1 MTTSKITNEQITPVT
16 IFVIAAILI
25 SSSFSFGQ
33 SNSRVKGEPQT
44 IIETFQYLDEV
55 FDDTAKYSFCTLPED
70 VSITRFYGL
79 KELLWSEWIELGSL
93 TPYFEQRG
101 IRCIPFMEKII
112 LTSYYR
118 YLNKQ
123 PIKMEDQVAYY
134 QSLQDLL
141 NHNDSLD
148 ISITDL
154 VRETPDSVLI
164 EYFPIGD
171 TIQVKLFATR
181 RKFMRYYA
189 SGTIAEAVVK
199 EHENNKLQVEAVYV
213 KSYQKLKPSRKIGDI
228 FETDLESCSLLPPR
242 NWHCKE

>member
-1 MTTSKITNEQITPVT
+1 MKPSKITNEQKPSVT
-16 IFVIAAILI
+16 IFIIAAIII
-25 SSSFSFGQ
+25 SSSISFGQ
-33 SNSRVKGEPQT
+33 SNSIVKGEPQT
-44 IIETFQYLDEV
+44 IRETFQYLDEV

-79 KELLWSEWIELGSL
+79 KALMWREWIISGSL

-101 IRCIPFMEKII
+101 IKSISCMEKII

-123 PIKMEDQVAYY
+123 PIKMEDQVVYY
-134 QSLQDLL
+134 QSLQDLI
-141 NHNDSLD
+141 NHNDSLN

-171 TIQVKLFATR
+171 TIQVKIFAYR

-199 EHENNKLQVEAVYV
+199 KHENNKLLVEAVYV
-213 KSYQKLKPSRKIGDI
+213 KSYRKLKPSRKIGDF

-242 NWHCKE
+242 HWPCTE